1 MITVEYCYL
10 QAFQS
15 CTCGVCSGSVCAEGD
30 LACNG
35 SPQSLDTAGMSDAA
49 AFDFD
54 LLSDDRNLIA
64 GAVLRLEQA
73 MHRAGLLEREDCRE
87 ALAEIRASVL
97 DR

>member
-1 MITVEYCYL
+1 M
-10 QAFQS
+10 QAFSRRSASFASRQRAREAV
-15 CTCGVCSGSVCAEGD
+15 G
-30 LACNG
+30 CNG
-35 SPQSLDTAGMSDAA
+35 SPWSLDTVGMSDAA